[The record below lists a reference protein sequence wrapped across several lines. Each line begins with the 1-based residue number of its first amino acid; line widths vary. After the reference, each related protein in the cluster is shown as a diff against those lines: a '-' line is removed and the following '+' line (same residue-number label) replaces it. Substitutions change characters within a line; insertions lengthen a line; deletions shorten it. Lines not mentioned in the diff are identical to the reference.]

1 MSEPHDMKRPT
12 PPYLVSPQE
21 EAVVDGAAVTF
32 TWEPVAGAT
41 GYRLEVASDTAFE
54 TVVHEETVAV
64 ESEAAEREEE
74 AESEETVEPIS
85 RTVAGVF
92 PTDGTTYYWRVF
104 SQNQAGE
111 SQGENIESF
120 ISGTPEDVAQHIGRP
135 DHEERLGPLTELITG
150 GSEDMLHLRRREG
163 QPAPVTPPEA
173 EAATPEAFYAAE
185 DQMAVQHEGIEAG
198 QIVAFVFLLI
208 IAIGLFVWGAMQ
220 WFESVADQAHQ
231 EAAASSTYPELR
243 QVELAATQLLNQYE
257 VINADQGVYRIPID
271 RAIDLIID
279 ESPPAP
285 AANYSQ
291 ELQLL
296 PGN

>member
-1 MSEPHDMKRPT
+1 MKRPT

-32 TWEPVAGAT
+32 TWDPVQGAT

-54 TVVHEETVAV
+54 AVVYEEGIA
-64 ESEAAEREEE
+64 
-74 AESEETVEPIS
+74 AESEEGIIS
-85 RTVAGVF
+85 RTLEGMFA
-92 PTDGTTYYWRVF
+92 PDGATYYWRVF
-104 SQNQAGE
+104 SQNEVGE
-111 SQGENIESF
+111 SEGENIESF
-120 ISGTPEDVAQHIGRP
+120 IAGTPEQAAQHIERP

-150 GSEDMLHLRRREG
+150 GSEDMLHLQRREG
-163 QPAPVTPPEA
+163 QPAAVT
-173 EAATPEAFYAAE
+173 TPEADTPEEFYAAE
-185 DQMAVQHEGIEAG
+185 DAMAVQHEGIEAG
-198 QIVAFVFLLI
+198 QIVAFVFILI
-208 IAIGLFVWGAMQ
+208 IAIGVFVWAATQ
-220 WFESVADQAHQ
+220 WFESVADQAYQ
-231 EAAASSTYPELR
+231 DAAASSNYPELR

-271 RAIDLIID
+271 RAIDLIVD